1 MFYKSKMKKISF
13 LIITAVLMTL
23 TSCSDPEKKAQEIVN
38 DFESKI
44 KEVGFNVKNS
54 SFKDLL
60 DKYSADLD
68 DNEIES
74 KVNEKLTGIINKQLE
89 GFELKINISKKNGEG
104 NVGSFLEIQEAG
116 PMNIKIKDGEL
127 RIPFDAILNKPY
139 AQSFEHDFT
148 TVGAVLLDKSGDDL
162 DADCS
167 IDFDFEKLIN
177 NEAQS
182 QKGEIVFSLESLSS
196 FGSTESL
203 MRKYVDLVQELNDI
217 SDVNIKINRGKNASG
232 VPSADVPDD
241 AEVAAEETD
250 VELSDTECDAFLEEF
265 DDFADG
271 YVAFTKKYKKD
282 PKDPTLITE
291 ALELDTQIADWEKKS
306 QKYGNCKDA
315 DFIKRFAAIQ
325 SKLATAAG
333 NLFK

>member
-1 MFYKSKMKKISF
+1 
-13 LIITAVLMTL
+13 MTL
-23 TSCSDPEKKAQEIVN
+23 TSCSDPAKKADEIVK

-60 DKYSADLD
+60 DKYSADFE

-74 KVNEKLTGIINKQLE
+74 KVNEKLTGIIKKQLE

-116 PMNIKIKDGEL
+116 PMSIKVTDGAL
-127 RIPFDAILNKPY
+127 RIPFEALLSKPY
-139 AQSFEHDFT
+139 SQSFEHDFT
-148 TVGAVLLDKSGDDL
+148 TVGAVLLDNSGDDL

-177 NEAQS
+177 NESQS
-182 QKGEIVFSLESLSS
+182 EKGEIVFSLEDLNS

-203 MRKYVDLVQELNDI
+203 MRKYVDLVEKLNDI
-217 SDVNIKINRGKNASG
+217 KDINVKINRGKNASG
-232 VPSADVPDD
+232 VPSADIPEDG
-241 AEVAAEETD
+241 EVAAEESE
-250 VELSDTECDAFLEEF
+250 VKLSDTECDEFLEEF

-282 PKDPTLITE
+282 PKDPTLMTE

-306 QKYGNCKDA
+306 RKYGDCKDA
-315 DFIKRFAAIQ
+315 DFLKRFAAIQ

>member
-1 MFYKSKMKKISF
+1 MSAFF
-13 LIITAVLMTL
+13 MTL
-23 TSCSDPEKKAQEIVN
+23 TSCSDPAKKAEEIVK

-44 KEVGFNVKNS
+44 KEVGFKVKNS

-60 DKYSADLD
+60 DKYKTDLE
-68 DNEIES
+68 NREIES
-74 KVNEKLTGIINKQLE
+74 IVNEKLTATINQQLE
-89 GFELKINISKKNGEG
+89 TYELKIKISKKNGDG

-116 PMNIKIKDGEL
+116 PLNIKVKDEAL
-127 RIPFDAILNKPY
+127 RIPFEAILSKPY
-139 AQSFEHDFT
+139 TQSFEYDFT
-148 TVGAVLLDKSGDDL
+148 MVGAVLLDKSGADL

-177 NEAQS
+177 NES
-182 QKGEIVFSLESLSS
+182 QTEKGEIVFSMEGLNSY
-196 FGSTESL
+196 GSTESL

-232 VPSADVPDD
+232 VPSTDMPEVG
-241 AEVAAEETD
+241 EVAADESE
-250 VELSDTECDAFLEEF
+250 VELSDTECDEFLEEF

-282 PKDPTLITE
+282 PKDPTLVTE

-306 QKYGNCKDA
+306 QKYGDCKDA

>member
-1 MFYKSKMKKISF
+1 M
-13 LIITAVLMTL
+13 AL
-23 TSCSDPEKKAQEIVN
+23 TSCSDPAEKADEIVK

-60 DKYSADLD
+60 DKYKTDLED
-68 DNEIES
+68 KEVES
-74 KVNEKLTGIINKQLE
+74 LVNEKLMSAINNQIE
-89 GFELKINISKKNGEG
+89 TYELKINISKKNGDG
-104 NVGSFLEIQEAG
+104 NVGSFIEIQEAG
-116 PMNIKIKDGEL
+116 PINIKVKDGAL
-127 RIPFDAILNKPY
+127 RIPFEALLSKPY
-139 AQSFEHDFT
+139 TQSFEHDFS
-148 TVGAVLLDKSGDDL
+148 TVGAVLLDNGGDEL

-177 NEAQS
+177 NESQS
-182 QKGEIVFSLESLSS
+182 EKGEVVFNLEKLRG
-196 FGSTESL
+196 FGSTERL
-203 MRKYVDLVQELNDI
+203 IEKYVDLMKTLNDI
-217 SDVNIKINRGKNASG
+217 KDLNIKINRGKNASG
-232 VPSADVPDD
+232 VPSTDLPEESEAD
-241 AEVAAEETD
+241 AEESATEISNTD
-250 VELSDTECDAFLEEF
+250 CDEFLEEF

-291 ALELDTQIADWEKKS
+291 ALELDAQIADWEKKS
-306 QKYGNCKDA
+306 RKYGDCKEA